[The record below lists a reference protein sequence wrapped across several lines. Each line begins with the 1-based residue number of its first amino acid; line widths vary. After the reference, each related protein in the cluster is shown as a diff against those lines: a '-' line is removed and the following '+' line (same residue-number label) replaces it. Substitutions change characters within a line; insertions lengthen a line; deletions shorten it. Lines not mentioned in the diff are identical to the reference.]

1 MNLSKFRKD
10 FPIFQTNP
18 KLVYLDNAATTQKP
32 AAIISA
38 IAEHYA
44 YRNANIHRGIY
55 KLSEEATR
63 RYEEARTKVARFIG
77 SPNARNV
84 AFTKNATEAI
94 NLVAHG
100 FLKPRLKAG
109 DEILL
114 TAMEHH
120 ANIVPWHMTAKE
132 KKAKLKFANITKDGR
147 LDEADLKRKITGKT
161 KIIAVAH
168 ASNVLGTI
176 NDVKKITKLAH
187 ARNIPVL
194 IDGAQAVPHFPVD
207 VSKIG
212 CDFYAFSGHK
222 LLAPTGIGALYISEK
237 RLAETGPFLG
247 GGDMVKSVSEKD
259 VLFQNAPARF
269 EAGTP
274 AIEAAI
280 ALGAAINYL
289 EKIGMKNIERYEQ
302 ELSEFALEELRKI
315 PGIAIYG
322 PADPK
327 KRTGLISFNLARA
340 HPHDLASL
348 LDEENIAL
356 RAGHHCAQPLHRA
369 LGVSATLRMSF
380 YIYNT
385 KDDIKKACTALK
397 RISIGVPASA

>member
-1 MNLSKFRKD
+1 MNLSRFKKD

-18 KLVYLDNAATTQKP
+18 RLVYLDNAATTQKP
-32 AAIISA
+32 AAVISA
-38 IAEHYA
+38 IAEHYT

-63 RYEEARTKVARFIG
+63 RYEEARGKVALFIG
-77 SPNARNV
+77 SPNARNI
-84 AFTKNATEAI
+84 AFTRNATEAI
-94 NLVAHG
+94 NLAAHG
-100 FLKPRLKAG
+100 FLKPRLRAG

-114 TAMEHH
+114 TATEHH
-120 ANIVPWHMTAKE
+120 ANIVPWHMIAKD
-132 KKAKLKFANITKDGR
+132 KKAKLKFANITKDGQ
-147 LDEADLKRKITGKT
+147 LDEADLKRKITVKT
-161 KIIAVAH
+161 KLLAFAH

-187 ARNIPVL
+187 AKNIPVL

-207 VSKIG
+207 VSEIG

-237 RLAETGPFLG
+237 RLAETEPFLG

-259 VLFQNAPARF
+259 VLFQDAPARF

-280 ALGAAINYL
+280 ALGAAIDYL
-289 EKIGMKNIERYEQ
+289 EKINMKNIEKHEQ
-302 ELSEFALEELRKI
+302 ELTGFALKELRKI

-322 PADPK
+322 PTDPK
-327 KRTGLISFNLARA
+327 KRTGLVSFNLAQI
-340 HPHDLASL
+340 HSHDLASL
-348 LDEENIAL
+348 LDEENIAI
-356 RAGHHCAQPLHRA
+356 RAGHHCAQPLHKA

-380 YIYNT
+380 YIYST
-385 KDDIKKACTALK
+385 KDDIKKACAALK
-397 RISIGVPASA
+397 RINDKIK

>member
-1 MNLSKFRKD
+1 MNLSKFKKD

-18 KLVYLDNAATTQKP
+18 RLVYLDNAATTQKP
-32 AAIISA
+32 AAVISA
-38 IAEHYA
+38 IAEHYT

-63 RYEEARTKVARFIG
+63 RYEEARGKVALFIG
-77 SPNARNV
+77 SPNARNI
-84 AFTKNATEAI
+84 AFTRNATEAI
-94 NLVAHG
+94 NLAAHG
-100 FLKPRLKAG
+100 FLKPRLRAG

-114 TAMEHH
+114 TATEHH
-120 ANIVPWHMTAKE
+120 ANIVPWHMIAKD
-132 KKAKLKFANITKDGR
+132 KKAKLKFANITKDGQ
-147 LDEADLKRKITGKT
+147 LDEADLKRKITVKT
-161 KIIAVAH
+161 KLLAFAH

-187 ARNIPVL
+187 AKNIPVL

-207 VSKIG
+207 VSEIG

-259 VLFQNAPARF
+259 VLFQDAPARF

-280 ALGAAINYL
+280 ALGAAIDYL
-289 EKIGMKNIERYEQ
+289 EKIGMKNIEKHER
-302 ELSEFALEELRKI
+302 ELSEFALKEFLKI

-327 KRTGLISFNLARA
+327 KRTGLVSFNLARA

-356 RAGHHCAQPLHRA
+356 RAGHHCAQPLHQA
-369 LGVSATLRMSF
+369 LGISATLRMSF

-385 KDDIKKACTALK
+385 KDDIKKACAALK
-397 RISIGVPASA
+397 RINDKIK

>member
-1 MNLSKFRKD
+1 MNSQKIKKD

-32 AAIISA
+32 TTVISA

-63 RYEEARTKVARFIG
+63 RYEEARAKVARFI
-77 SPNARNV
+77 SAPNARNI
-84 AFTKNATEAI
+84 AFTRNATEAI
-94 NLVAHG
+94 NLAAHG
-100 FLKPRLKAG
+100 FLKPRLKTG

-114 TAMEHH
+114 TTMEHH
-120 ANIVPWHMTAKE
+120 ANIVPWHMIAKD
-132 KKAKLKFANITKDGR
+132 KKAKLKFANITKDGQ

-161 KIIAVAH
+161 KLLAFAH

-176 NDVKKITKLAH
+176 NDVKKITELAH
-187 ARNIPVL
+187 AKNIPVL

-247 GGDMVKSVSEKD
+247 GGDMVKSVSEKE
-259 VLFQNAPARF
+259 VMFQDAPARF

-274 AIEAAI
+274 AIEATI
-280 ALGAAINYL
+280 ALGTAIDYL
-289 EKIGMKNIERYEQ
+289 EKIGMKNIEKHER
-302 ELSEFALEELRKI
+302 ELSEFALSELRKI
-315 PGIAIYG
+315 PGITIYG
-322 PADPK
+322 PGDTK
-327 KRTGLISFNLARA
+327 KRTGLVSFNLARA

-348 LDEENIAL
+348 LDEENIAV
-356 RAGHHCAQPLHRA
+356 RAGHHCAQPLHQA

-385 KDDIKKACTALK
+385 RDDIKKACAALK
-397 RISIGVPASA
+397 RINDKIK

>member
-1 MNLSKFRKD
+1 MNSQKIKKD

-32 AAIISA
+32 TTVISA

-55 KLSEEATR
+55 KLSEEATAC
-63 RYEEARTKVARFIG
+63 YEEARTKVARFI
-77 SPNARNV
+77 SAPNARNI
-84 AFTKNATEAI
+84 AFTRNATEAI

-100 FLKPRLKAG
+100 FLKPRLKAS

-114 TAMEHH
+114 TTMEHH
-120 ANIVPWHMTAKE
+120 ANIVPWHMIAKD
-132 KKAKLKFANITKDGR
+132 KKAKLKFANITKDGQ

-161 KIIAVAH
+161 KLLAFAH

-187 ARNIPVL
+187 AKNIPVL

-212 CDFYAFSGHK
+212 CAFYAFSGHK

-247 GGDMVKSVSEKD
+247 GGDMVKSVSEKE
-259 VLFQNAPARF
+259 VMFQDAPARF

-274 AIEAAI
+274 AIEATI
-280 ALGAAINYL
+280 ALGTAIDYL
-289 EKIGMKNIERYEQ
+289 EKIGMKNIEKHER
-302 ELSEFALEELRKI
+302 ELSEFALSELRKI
-315 PGIAIYG
+315 PGITIYG
-322 PADPK
+322 PGDTK
-327 KRTGLISFNLARA
+327 KRTGLVSFNLARA

-348 LDEENIAL
+348 LDEENIAV
-356 RAGHHCAQPLHRA
+356 RAGHHCAQPLHQA

-385 KDDIKKACTALK
+385 RDDIKKACAALK
-397 RISIGVPASA
+397 RINDKIK

>member
-1 MNLSKFRKD
+1 MNLSKFKKD

-32 AAIISA
+32 AAVISA

-63 RYEEARTKVARFIG
+63 RYEEARGKVALFIG
-77 SPNARNV
+77 SPNARNI
-84 AFTKNATEAI
+84 AFTRNATEAI
-94 NLVAHG
+94 NLAAHG

-120 ANIVPWHMTAKE
+120 ANIVPWHMIAKD
-132 KKAKLKFANITKDGR
+132 KKAKLKFANITKDGQ

-161 KIIAVAH
+161 KLLAFAH

-187 ARNIPVL
+187 AKNIPVL
-194 IDGAQAVPHFPVD
+194 IDGAQAVPHFPVNVVD
-207 VSKIG
+207 IG

-237 RLAETGPFLG
+237 RLAETEPFLG

-259 VLFQNAPARF
+259 VLFQDAPARF

-280 ALGAAINYL
+280 ALGAAIDYL
-289 EKIGMKNIERYEQ
+289 EKIGMKNIEKHER
-302 ELSEFALEELRKI
+302 ELSEFALKEFLKI

-327 KRTGLISFNLARA
+327 KRTGLVSFNLARA

-356 RAGHHCAQPLHRA
+356 RAGHHCAQPLHQA
-369 LGVSATLRMSF
+369 LGISATLRMSF

-385 KDDIKKACTALK
+385 KDDIKKACAALK
-397 RISIGVPASA
+397 RINDKIK

>member
-1 MNLSKFRKD
+1 MNITKIKKD

-32 AAIISA
+32 AAVISA

-63 RYEEARTKVARFIG
+63 RYEEARGKVAMFIG
-77 SPNARNV
+77 SPNARNI
-84 AFTKNATEAI
+84 AFTRNATEAI

-120 ANIVPWHMTAKE
+120 ANIVPWHMIAKD
-132 KKAKLKFANITKDGR
+132 KKAKLKFANITKDGQ

-161 KIIAVAH
+161 KLLAFAH

-187 ARNIPVL
+187 AKNIPVL

-212 CDFYAFSGHK
+212 CAFYAFSGHK

-247 GGDMVKSVSEKD
+247 GGDMVKSVSEKE
-259 VLFQNAPARF
+259 VMFQDAPARF

-274 AIEAAI
+274 AIEATI
-280 ALGAAINYL
+280 ALGTAIDYL
-289 EKIGMKNIERYEQ
+289 EKIGMKNIEKHER
-302 ELSEFALEELRKI
+302 ELSEFALSELRKI
-315 PGIAIYG
+315 PGITIYG
-322 PADPK
+322 PGDTK
-327 KRTGLISFNLARA
+327 KRTGLVSFNLARA

-348 LDEENIAL
+348 LDEENIAV
-356 RAGHHCAQPLHRA
+356 RAGHHCAQPLHQA

-385 KDDIKKACTALK
+385 RDDIKKACAALK
-397 RISIGVPASA
+397 RINDKIK

>member
-1 MNLSKFRKD
+1 MNLSKFKKD

-32 AAIISA
+32 AAVISA

-259 VLFQNAPARF
+259 VLFQDAPARF

>member
-1 MNLSKFRKD
+1 MNLSKFKKD

-32 AAIISA
+32 AAVISA

-63 RYEEARTKVARFIG
+63 RYEEARTKVARFI
-77 SPNARNV
+77 SAPNARNI
-84 AFTKNATEAI
+84 AFTRNATEAI

-100 FLKPRLKAG
+100 FLKPRLKAS

-114 TAMEHH
+114 TTMEHH
-120 ANIVPWHMTAKE
+120 ANIVPWHMIAKD
-132 KKAKLKFANITKDGR
+132 KKAKLKFANITKDGQ
-147 LDEADLKRKITGKT
+147 LDEADLKRKITAKT
-161 KIIAVAH
+161 KLLAFAH

-176 NDVKKITKLAH
+176 NDVKKIIKLAH
-187 ARNIPVL
+187 AKNIPVL

-207 VSKIG
+207 VSEIG

-222 LLAPTGIGALYISEK
+222 LLAPTGIGALYISEE

-247 GGDMVKSVSEKD
+247 GGDMVKYVSEKD
-259 VLFQNAPARF
+259 VLFQDAPARF

-280 ALGAAINYL
+280 ALGAAIDYL
-289 EKIGMKNIERYEQ
+289 EKIGMKNIEKHER
-302 ELSEFALEELRKI
+302 ELSEFALKEFRKI

-322 PADPK
+322 PVDPK
-327 KRTGLISFNLARA
+327 KRTGLVSFNLARA

-356 RAGHHCAQPLHRA
+356 RAGHHCAQPLHQA
-369 LGVSATLRMSF
+369 LGISATLRMSF

-385 KDDIKKACTALK
+385 KDDIKKACAALK
-397 RISIGVPASA
+397 RISIGVPTSA

>member
-1 MNLSKFRKD
+1 MNSQKIKKD

-32 AAIISA
+32 TTVISA

-55 KLSEEATR
+55 KLSEEATAC
-63 RYEEARTKVARFIG
+63 YEEARTKVARFI
-77 SPNARNV
+77 SAPNARNI
-84 AFTKNATEAI
+84 AFTRNATEAI

-100 FLKPRLKAG
+100 FLKPRLKAS

-114 TAMEHH
+114 TTMEHH
-120 ANIVPWHMTAKE
+120 ANIVPWHMIAKD
-132 KKAKLKFANITKDGR
+132 KKAKLKFANITKDGQ

-161 KIIAVAH
+161 KLLAFAH

-176 NDVKKITKLAH
+176 NDVKKITELAH
-187 ARNIPVL
+187 AKNIPVL

-212 CDFYAFSGHK
+212 CAFYAFSGHK

-247 GGDMVKSVSEKD
+247 GGDMVKSVSEKE
-259 VLFQNAPARF
+259 VMFQDAPARF

-274 AIEAAI
+274 AIEATI
-280 ALGAAINYL
+280 ALGTAIDYL
-289 EKIGMKNIERYEQ
+289 EKIGMKNIEKHER
-302 ELSEFALEELRKI
+302 ELSEFALSELRKI
-315 PGIAIYG
+315 PGITIYG
-322 PADPK
+322 PGDTK
-327 KRTGLISFNLARA
+327 KRTGLVSFNLARA

-348 LDEENIAL
+348 LDEENIAV
-356 RAGHHCAQPLHRA
+356 RAGHHCAQPLHQA

-385 KDDIKKACTALK
+385 RDDIKKACAALK
-397 RISIGVPASA
+397 RINDKIK

>member
-1 MNLSKFRKD
+1 MNLSRFKKD

-18 KLVYLDNAATTQKP
+18 RLVYLDNAATTQKP
-32 AAIISA
+32 AAVISA
-38 IAEHYA
+38 IAEHYT

-63 RYEEARTKVARFIG
+63 RYEEARGKVALFIG
-77 SPNARNV
+77 SPNARNI
-84 AFTKNATEAI
+84 AFTRNATEAI
-94 NLVAHG
+94 NLAAHG
-100 FLKPRLKAG
+100 FLKPRLRAG

-114 TAMEHH
+114 TATEHH
-120 ANIVPWHMTAKE
+120 ANIVPWHMIAKD
-132 KKAKLKFANITKDGR
+132 KKAKLKFANITKDGQ
-147 LDEADLKRKITGKT
+147 LDEADLKRKITAKT
-161 KIIAVAH
+161 KLLAFAH

-176 NDVKKITKLAH
+176 NDVKKITELAH
-187 ARNIPVL
+187 AKNIPVL

-212 CDFYAFSGHK
+212 CAFYAFSGHK
-222 LLAPTGIGALYISEK
+222 LLAPTGIGTLYISEK

-259 VLFQNAPARF
+259 VLFQDAPARF

-274 AIEAAI
+274 AIEATI
-280 ALGAAINYL
+280 ALGTAIDYL
-289 EKIGMKNIERYEQ
+289 EEIGMKNIEKHER
-302 ELSEFALEELRKI
+302 ELSEFALKELRKI

-322 PADPK
+322 PANPK
-327 KRTGLISFNLARA
+327 KRTGLVSFNLALA

-356 RAGHHCAQPLHRA
+356 RAGHHCAQPLHQA

-385 KDDIKKACTALK
+385 RDDIKKACAALK
-397 RISIGVPASA
+397 QINDKTK

>member
-1 MNLSKFRKD
+1 MNSQKIKKD

-32 AAIISA
+32 TTVISA

-55 KLSEEATR
+55 KLSEEATAC
-63 RYEEARTKVARFIG
+63 YEEARTKVARFI
-77 SPNARNV
+77 SAPNARNI
-84 AFTKNATEAI
+84 AFTRNATEAI

-100 FLKPRLKAG
+100 FLKPRLKAS

-114 TAMEHH
+114 TTMEHH
-120 ANIVPWHMTAKE
+120 ANIVPWHMIAKD
-132 KKAKLKFANITKDGR
+132 KKAKLKFANITKDGQ

-176 NDVKKITKLAH
+176 NDVRKITRFACAK
-187 ARNIPVL
+187 NIPVL

-212 CDFYAFSGHK
+212 CAFYAFSGHK

-247 GGDMVKSVSEKD
+247 GGDMVKSVSEKE
-259 VLFQNAPARF
+259 VMFQDAPARF

-274 AIEAAI
+274 AIEATI
-280 ALGAAINYL
+280 ALGTAIDYL
-289 EKIGMKNIERYEQ
+289 EKIGMKNIEKHER
-302 ELSEFALEELRKI
+302 ELSEFALSELRKI
-315 PGIAIYG
+315 PGITIYG
-322 PADPK
+322 PGDTK
-327 KRTGLISFNLARA
+327 KRTGLVSFNLARA

-348 LDEENIAL
+348 LDEENIAV
-356 RAGHHCAQPLHRA
+356 RAGHHCAQPLHQA

-385 KDDIKKACTALK
+385 RDDIKKACAALK
-397 RISIGVPASA
+397 RINDKIK